1 MKRRKLTPEIK
12 AVFADFKTQA
22 NKYGHG
28 DPFNEIQTIE
38 MYEPGDTPKADAI
51 IVVNTLEYMPFPN
64 VALDEIKQLARKTVA
79 FWILPDALRNQETW
93 EKIIGQ
99 YFPHVQSVVQPTG
112 HLWIQASAT
121 NPFGYK
127 NVVTAGTVEGRWQ
140 NLIENCKATSERI
153 NEKLPPHDR
162 TAIIACYGPSL
173 GITLRHLID
182 ESKDPRRDVI
192 SVSGSHDFLI
202 DRGVIPDFHV
212 ECDPR
217 PHKANNI
224 AKGHPSVEYLLGSLV
239 HPSLMQKL
247 KGMNITL
254 WHPSGDFNMQI
265 KDDLEPDALFIGG
278 GGNVG
283 LRSLPLFYN
292 LGYRSFS
299 VYGMDCSFTEDGQMW
314 AGAHAQKANPIDHGK
329 IKTICDGR
337 EFITAPLYITYANA
351 FFDTVRVLHDA
362 EFRVFG
368 DSLLKAMAAQIYR
381 QTAEAA

>member
-1 MKRRKLTPEIK
+1 MHKRKLTPEIK
-12 AVFADFKTQA
+12 QVFAEFKAEA

-28 DPFNEIQTIE
+28 DPFNEINTIE
-38 MYEPGDTPKADAI
+38 MYEPGDTPPADAI
-51 IVVNTLEYMPFPN
+51 VVVNTLEYMPFPN
-64 VALDEIKQLARKTVA
+64 QALEEIKGLARKTVA
-79 FWILPDALRNQETW
+79 FWIMPDALRSQQTW
-93 EKIIGQ
+93 EGMIGK

-127 NVVTAGTVEGRWQ
+127 NVVTAGTVEGRWE
-140 NLIENCKATSERI
+140 NLIANCKVTPDRI
-153 NEKLPPHDR
+153 NQKLPPHGR

-173 GITLRHLID
+173 SVELANLVYET
-182 ESKDPRRDVI
+182 KDTSRDLI

-202 DRGVIPDFHV
+202 DRGIIPDFHI

-217 PHKANNI
+217 PHKADNI
-224 AKGHPSVEYLLGSLV
+224 AKGHPDVEYLLGSLV
-239 HPSLMQKL
+239 HPILMDKL

-254 WHPSGDFNMQI
+254 WHPSGDFNRRI
-265 KDDLEPDALFIGG
+265 KDELEPDALFIGG

-283 LRSLPLFYN
+283 LRSLVLFYN

-299 VYGMDCSFTEDGQMW
+299 IYGMDCSFTDDGQMW
-314 AGAHAQKANPIDHGK
+314 AGAHAQKKNPIDHGK
-329 IKTICDGR
+329 IETIVDGR
-337 EFITAPLYITYANA
+337 RFITAPLYITYANA

-368 DSLLKAMAAQIYR
+368 DSLLKAMAAQMFK
-381 QTAEAA
+381 QAAEAA

>member
-1 MKRRKLTPEIK
+1 MKRRLTPEMKQLFAEMK
-12 AVFADFKTQA
+12 AEA

-51 IVVNTLEYMPFPN
+51 VVANTLEHMPFPTM
-64 VALDEIKQLARKTVA
+64 ALEEIKGLARKTVA
-79 FWILPDALRNQETW
+79 FCIMPDALRNQAAW
-93 EKIIGQ
+93 EKMIGQ
-99 YFPHVQSVVQPTG
+99 YFPHVQTVVWPTG
-112 HLWIQASAT
+112 HLWMQASAT
-121 NPFGYK
+121 NPFGFK
-127 NVVTAGTVEGRWQ
+127 NIVAAGSSEGRWA
-140 NLIENCKATSERI
+140 NLVANCKAIPDRI
-153 NEKLPPHDR
+153 TEKWVPHNR

-173 GITLRHLID
+173 GSTLRHLID
-182 ESKDPRRDVI
+182 ESKDTTRDVI

-202 DRGVIPDFHV
+202 DHGIVPTYHV

-224 AKGHPSVEYLLGSLV
+224 AKGHPDVEYLLGSQV
-239 HPSLMQKL
+239 HPILLDKL
-247 KGMNITL
+247 KGSNITL
-254 WHPSGDFNMQI
+254 WHPSGEFNREI
-265 KDDLEPDALFIGG
+265 KDGLEPNALFVGG

-283 LRSLPLFYN
+283 LRSLVLFYI

-299 VYGMDCSFTEDGQMW
+299 IYGMDCSFTDDGQMW

-329 IKTICDGR
+329 IKVNCDGR
-337 EFITAPLYITYANA
+337 MFTTAPLYITYANA
-351 FFDTVRVLHDA
+351 FFDSIKVMPDA

-368 DSLLKAMAAQIYR
+368 DSLLKAMAAQIYK